1 MDEFTWLEQQL
12 KRWEQRRR
20 LTVALLWLPRGLLAG
35 LLLALVVAV
44 MARLYPS
51 LTNSQV
57 GQTAVMLGLVGVAV
71 MLLYLLAE
79 RRSLEQQAQFA
90 DRQFG
95 LRERALTAV
104 QLADGRL
111 TAPPGWAGWQLA
123 EALQAISRVNVAAAL
138 PLRLATRELGLLA
151 VTMLLL
157 GAAVILPNPQ
167 TEILAQQAALAAEI
181 AAQIDTLEAL
191 IAEIEANPELTPEQ
205 QAALIQP
212 LEAAVRELEAGDLS
226 RAEALAALAEAELE
240 LRELAATAEAEAAAA
255 RQRQLATAAA
265 PLLNNPFTAPLG
277 EALQAGD
284 LSAAAAALSALA
296 EQLDQLSPE
305 ELAALAAQ
313 LAQMAALLDEIDP
326 ELAAQLATAAAGM
339 NSGDLAAAQAALEN
353 AGDSLAEAAAAQAG
367 AAQAQA
373 AAAALSGGRQEM
385 AQGSGGDPAGPN
397 GDPAGPNGDSGPGQA
412 NGDGPGLPGG
422 EQGGVGGTTEGGGPA
437 GSLYIPDYVDLSA
450 FEGVEI
456 ELPAECRVDPAA
468 CGPLLREWAAE
479 FGDEQS
485 RVPYREV
492 FRDYRQSA
500 YEALNEDY
508 IPLGLQG
515 LVRDYFSSL
524 EPVQR

>member
-1 MDEFTWLEQQL
+1 MDDFTRFEQQL
-12 KRWEQRRR
+12 QRWEQRRR
-20 LTVALLWLPRGLLAG
+20 LTAALLWLPRGLLAG
-35 LLLALVVAV
+35 LLLALVVAL

-57 GQTAVMLGLVGVAV
+57 GQTAVILGLVGVAV

-90 DRQFG
+90 DRQFA
-95 LRERALTAV
+95 LQERALTAV

-111 TAPPGWAGWQLA
+111 MAPPGWAGWQLA
-123 EALQAISRVNVAAAL
+123 ETLQAMSRVNLAAAL
-138 PLRLATRELGLLA
+138 PLRLIRQELGLLA
-151 VTMLLL
+151 VTALLL

-167 TEILAQQAALAAEI
+167 TEILAQQAALQAKIDE
-181 AAQIDTLEAL
+181 QISTLEAL

-205 QAALIQP
+205 QAALTQP
-212 LEAAVRELEAGDLS
+212 LEAAVRELEAGSLS

-255 RQRQLATAAA
+255 RQGQLAAAAA

-284 LSAAAAALSALA
+284 LSAAADALSALA
-296 EQLDQLSPE
+296 EQLGQLSPE

-326 ELAAQLATAAAGM
+326 ELAGQLAAAAAGL
-339 NSGDLAAAQAALEN
+339 NAGDLATAQAALEN
-353 AGDSLAEAAAAQAG
+353 AGGSLAAAAAAQAS
-367 AAQAQA
+367 ATQAQA
-373 AAAALSGGRQEM
+373 AAAALSGSRQEV
-385 AQGSGGDPAGPN
+385 AQGSGSDSAGQ
-397 GDPAGPNGDSGPGQA
+397 NGDSGPGQSNGPGQT
-412 NGDGPGLPGG
+412 NGDGPGLTGA
-422 EQGGVGGTTEGGGPA
+422 EQGGVGGVGEGGGPA

-468 CGPLLREWAAE
+468 CGPLLREWATE
-479 FGDEQS
+479 FGEEQS
-485 RVPYREV
+485 RVPYYEV

-524 EPVQR
+524 EPSQR